1 MIKKKNVWAYWS
13 RTIGHGIMS
22 SLVLNLASEASVR
35 GMVAPDG
42 SHRFSV
48 YDFITMA
55 CQKVDAGAYARKTYS
70 NLVKDGSEFK
80 EEIEKSVHYIHF
92 HGGRGAATPT
102 MTLRGLQRLLLI
114 LGTKV
119 AAEFRALLE
128 GTFTRVMAGDTSLIK
143 VIEANAASDAPIQ
156 QAYRQ
161 ALEQE
166 PVQQPIDMA
175 KKRKADA
182 LLEVEIGERRVACM
196 EKHIACV
203 ERFAGLMDSLNPEWK
218 KDVELC
224 RRVQDNLE
232 CSLLQS
238 SGEVE
243 RSTPRAPK
251 KKELYFPKLIS
262 SYWDN
267 QKPAVHRFMQLQ
279 KGSNAIMQ
287 EPNTAMP
294 QLKVKMADG
303 LDPVDYPPKADLKHR
318 VFGFCYKGPAL
329 TEYDLERTPYI
340 KEAYGV
346 ELDGLH
352 YVCIVCFRHAS
363 RRISTISTMLYSIG
377 LLSCSAIPQLVNDHH
392 ISVYKPYLTTG
403 DPILEKLKRP
413 SASKWKWHSSLFVDE
428 WAQ

>member
-1 MIKKKNVWAYWS
+1 
-13 RTIGHGIMS
+13 MS

-80 EEIEKSVHYIHF
+80 EEIENSVHNIHF
-92 HGGRGAATPT
+92 PGGRGAATPT

-182 LLEVEIGERRVACM
+182 LLEVEIQERC
-196 EKHIACV
+196 IGCV
-203 ERFAGLMDSLNPEWK
+203 EKFTGMMDSLNPEWK

-224 RRVQDNLE
+224 RRVQDNLKSIILNQGPE
-232 CSLLQS
+232 
-238 SGEVE
+238 EVVDCAI
-243 RSTPRAPK
+243 PRTYA
-251 KKELYFPKLIS
+251 KKEIAPAKKDLYFPKLIS
-262 SYWDN
+262 SKWMHD
-267 QKPAVHRFMQLQ
+267 VVGIHRFMQLTDEW
-279 KGSNAIMQ
+279 SNNAILP
-287 EPNTAMP
+287 EPNMEMR
-294 QLKVKMADG
+294 QLKVRMAEG
-303 LDPVDYPPKADLKHR
+303 IDPRDYPCNADIKHR
-318 VFGFCYKGPAL
+318 AFGFCFKGPAI
-329 TEYDLERTPYI
+329 TQNDLEKTPNI

-346 ELDGLH
+346 EHGGIH
-352 YVCIVCFRHAS
+352 YVIVVCFNKAS
-363 RRISTISTMLYSIG
+363 RRFNALSTYPYVLG
-377 LLSCSAIPQLVNDHH
+377 LLPHTTMPEFIPGSDHH
-392 ISVYKPYLTTG
+392 ISVYKPFISTD
-403 DPILEKLKRP
+403 DPILERVKRP
-413 SASKWKWHSSLFVDE
+413 SAGKWKWHSSFMQPE
-428 WAQ
+428 